1 MNYLVLKAFHLIF
14 VVCWFAGL
22 FYLGRLF
29 IYFKEAESRNSS
41 EKIIL
46 QDQYLIMAKRLMNI
60 IIWPSVLLTSVFGW
74 YMIFL
79 NFNLLDNAWM
89 QVKLLMVFFLI
100 LYVII
105 CQIVLNQMSSGTI
118 LVSDSTNT
126 GVPCSG
132 MEKLLGVMNM
142 SSDLTISDT
151 TGGLKMT
158 FIVTNNG
165 MSVMA
170 NGEEGPPTDLIMDSG
185 PFSVTFET
193 F

>member
-89 QVKLLMVFFLI
+89 QVKLLMVFF
-100 LYVII
+100 
-105 CQIVLNQMSSGTI
+105 
-118 LVSDSTNT
+118 
-126 GVPCSG
+126 
-132 MEKLLGVMNM
+132 
-142 SSDLTISDT
+142 
-151 TGGLKMT
+151 
-158 FIVTNNG
+158 
-165 MSVMA
+165 
-170 NGEEGPPTDLIMDSG
+170 
-185 PFSVTFET
+185 
-193 F
+193 